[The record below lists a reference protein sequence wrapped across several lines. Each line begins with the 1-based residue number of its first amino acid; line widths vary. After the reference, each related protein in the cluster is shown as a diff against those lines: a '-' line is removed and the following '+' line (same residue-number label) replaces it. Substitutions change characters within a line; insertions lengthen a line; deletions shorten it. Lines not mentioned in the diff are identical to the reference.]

1 MYKELE
7 NKIDRFIKSTV
18 ETAETVEAVRL
29 LSVGEIY
36 DTIIEKL
43 NNKNQF
49 PKADR
54 DLVMSKISGAVTDQI
69 IKVAAGLKQEDPT
82 PVVTSNVVAGSMDID
97 SIGED
102 HSFKP
107 IEAGKEIE
115 LELNIERPTI
125 VDTIKEAIKE
135 AKLAAVEETRQHF
148 ININKRDVDYDGLF
162 PFQESIL
169 RMMGR

>member
-18 ETAETVEAVRL
+18 EAATTVEAVRL

-54 DLVMSKISGAVTDQI
+54 DLVMVKISGAVTDQI
-69 IKVAAGLKQEDPT
+69 MAVAAGLKQEDPT

-102 HSFKP
+102 HSFKS

-115 LELNIERPTI
+115 LE
-125 VDTIKEAIKE
+125 VDVKTPSIKECIKE
-135 AKLAAVEETRQHF
+135 IASSAKEARRQYYLER
-148 ININKRDVDYDGLF
+148 NKREDDYDGLF
-162 PFQESIL
+162 PFQESLL
-169 RMMGR
+169 RLFDCF

>member
-18 ETAETVEAVRL
+18 EAATTVEAVRL

-82 PVVTSNVVAGSMDID
+82 PVVTSNVIVGSMDVD

-102 HSFKP
+102 HSFKS

-115 LELNIERPTI
+115 LE
-125 VDTIKEAIKE
+125 VDVKTPSIKECIKE
-135 AKLAAVEETRQHF
+135 IASSAKEARRQYYLER
-148 ININKRDVDYDGLF
+148 NKREDDYDGLF
-162 PFQESIL
+162 PFQESLL
-169 RMMGR
+169 RLFDCF

>member
-18 ETAETVEAVRL
+18 EAAETVEAVRL

-69 IKVAAGLKQEDPT
+69 IKVAAGLKQEDPA
-82 PVVTSNVVAGSMDID
+82 PVVTSNVIVGSMDVN

-102 HSFKP
+102 HSFKS

-115 LELNIERPTI
+115 LE
-125 VDTIKEAIKE
+125 VDVKTPSIKECIKE
-135 AKLAAVEETRQHF
+135 IASSAKEARRQYYLER
-148 ININKRDVDYDGLF
+148 NKREDDYDGLF
-162 PFQESIL
+162 PFQESLL
-169 RMMGR
+169 RLFDCF

>member
-69 IKVAAGLKQEDPT
+69 MAVAAGLKQEDPA
-82 PVVTSNVVAGSMDID
+82 PVVTSNVIVGSMDVN

-102 HSFKP
+102 HSFKS
-107 IEAGKEIE
+107 IEAGKEIALE
-115 LELNIERPTI
+115 VDVKTPSIKECIKEIASSAKEARRQYYLELNKR
-125 VDTIKEAIKE
+125 EA
-135 AKLAAVEETRQHF
+135 
-148 ININKRDVDYDGLF
+148 DYDGLF
-162 PFQESIL
+162 PFQESLL
-169 RMMGR
+169 RLFDCF

>member
-82 PVVTSNVVAGSMDID
+82 PVVTNNVIVGSMDVN

-102 HSFKP
+102 HSFKS

-115 LELNIERPTI
+115 LDLNIERPTI

-135 AKLAAVEETRQHF
+135 SKKDAKEAARQHYLER
-148 ININKRDVDYDGLF
+148 NKREDGYDGLYS
-162 PFQESIL
+162 FQEIML
-169 RMMGR
+169 RFFDI

>member
-18 ETAETVEAVRL
+18 EAATTVEAVRL

-43 NNKNQF
+43 NSKNQF

-54 DLVMSKISGAVTDQI
+54 DLVMVKISGAVTDQI
-69 IKVAAGLKQEDPT
+69 MAVAAGLKQEDPT
-82 PVVTSNVVAGSMDID
+82 PVVTSNVVAGSMDIN

-102 HSFKP
+102 HSFKS

-115 LELNIERPTI
+115 LE
-125 VDTIKEAIKE
+125 VDVKTPSIKECIKE
-135 AKLAAVEETRQHF
+135 IASSAKEARRQYYLEL
-148 ININKRDVDYDGLF
+148 NKREADYDGLF
-162 PFQESIL
+162 PFQESLL
-169 RMMGR
+169 RLFDCF

>member
-7 NKIDRFIKSTV
+7 NKIDRFIKTTVEAATTV
-18 ETAETVEAVRL
+18 ETVRL

-54 DLVMSKISGAVTDQI
+54 DLVMAKISGAVTDQI
-69 IKVAAGLKQEDPT
+69 MAVAAGLKQEDPT
-82 PVVTSNVVAGSMDID
+82 PVVTNNVVGGRLDVD

-102 HSFKP
+102 HSIKP
-107 IEAGKEIE
+107 MTPGKEIE
-115 LELNIERPTI
+115 LEVNVERPTI

-135 AKLAAVEETRQHF
+135 SKKDAKEAF
-148 ININKRDVDYDGLF
+148 IQEQLRINARVGYDKLF
-162 PFQESIL
+162 PYQETML
-169 RMMGR
+169 RFFDI

>member
-7 NKIDRFIKSTV
+7 NKIERFIKSTV
-18 ETAETVEAVRL
+18 EAATTVETVRL

-69 IKVAAGLKQEDPT
+69 MAVAAGLKQEDPT
-82 PVVTSNVVAGSMDID
+82 HVVTSNVVVGTMDVN

-102 HSFKP
+102 HSIKSMTP
-107 IEAGKEIE
+107 GKEIE
-115 LELNIERPTI
+115 LEINVDRPTI
-125 VDTIKEAIKE
+125 VDTIKSSIKE
-135 AKLAAVEETRQHF
+135 SKKDAKEAFRQQQLEL
-148 ININKRDVDYDGLF
+148 NAKYGYDKLF
-162 PFQESIL
+162 PWQETML
-169 RMMGR
+169 RFFDI

>member
-69 IKVAAGLKQEDPT
+69 IKVAAGLKQEDPA
-82 PVVTSNVVAGSMDID
+82 PVVTSNVIVGSMDVN

-102 HSFKP
+102 HSFKS

-115 LELNIERPTI
+115 LNISVERPTI

-135 AKLAAVEETRQHF
+135 SKKEAKEAF
-148 ININKRDVDYDGLF
+148 IREQLRINARVGYDKLF
-162 PFQESIL
+162 PYQESML
-169 RMMGR
+169 RLFDI

>member
-18 ETAETVEAVRL
+18 EAATTVEAVRL

-82 PVVTSNVVAGSMDID
+82 PVVTSNVIVGSMDVD

-102 HSFKP
+102 HSFKS

-115 LELNIERPTI
+115 LEVNVERPTI

>member
-7 NKIDRFIKSTV
+7 NKIERFIKSTV
-18 ETAETVEAVRL
+18 EAATTVETVRL

-69 IKVAAGLKQEDPT
+69 MAVAAGLKQEDPT
-82 PVVTSNVVAGSMDID
+82 PVVTNNVINGGLDIE

-102 HSFKP
+102 HSFTP
-107 IEAGKEIE
+107 VEAGKEID
-115 LELNIERPTI
+115 LTVS
-125 VDTIKEAIKE
+125 VDTPGVNKTIKNSIKKSAME
-135 AKLAAVEETRQHF
+135 LAEEHYKKINAKYG
-148 ININKRDVDYDGLF
+148 YDELF
-162 PFQESIL
+162 PWQKSML
-169 RMMGR
+169 RLINNI